1 MTDSI
6 DHLARN
12 MLNSLS
18 VLSRFALDAEN
29 GQLDNI
35 EQLGA
40 RVDLAME
47 AIQAL
52 FELVGELEQELI
64 ITIDNARAL

>member
-1 MTDSI
+1 MTNSI
-6 DHLARN
+6 DHLTREI
-12 MLNSLS
+12 LNSLS

-47 AIQAL
+47 AIQVL
-52 FELVGELEQELI
+52 QELVGQIEQELTV
-64 ITIDNARAL
+64 TIDHARAL

>member
-1 MTDSI
+1 MTNSI
-6 DHLARN
+6 DHLSRKI
-12 MLNSLS
+12 LNNLS

-52 FELVGELEQELI
+52 HGLVGELEQELTA
-64 ITIDNARAL
+64 TIDHARAL

>member
-1 MTDSI
+1 MTNSI
-6 DHLARN
+6 DHLARK

-47 AIQAL
+47 AIQEL
-52 FELVGELEQELI
+52 HGLVGQLEQELTAI
-64 ITIDNARAL
+64 IDHARAL